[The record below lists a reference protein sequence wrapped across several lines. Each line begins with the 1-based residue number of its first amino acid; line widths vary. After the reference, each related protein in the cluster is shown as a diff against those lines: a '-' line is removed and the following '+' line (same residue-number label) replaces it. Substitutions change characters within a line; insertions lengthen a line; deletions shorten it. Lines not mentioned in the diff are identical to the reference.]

1 MAEVIR
7 MPRLSDTM
15 EEGVLIQWH
24 KRVGDPVEAGD
35 ILAEIETD
43 KAVQEFES
51 FYDGTLLYV
60 GLKEGERAPVDAVL
74 AIIGEADEDVKVL
87 IAKGEDA
94 SSAAGAA
101 SDGSASK
108 EANDGTVSK
117 QMAEEKA
124 VKPVAAAG
132 EAADGTVSKQL
143 EEKAGQS
150 VTHRILASP
159 LAKKLARESGIDL
172 RQVRGTG
179 DNGRIVKSD
188 VEGFEPPIRQT
199 PEARIPQ
206 SAESAEIPV
215 SQLRKTIA
223 ERLTE
228 SKSTAPHYYLS
239 VTVDMENAWI
249 SRKRINAMPNVA
261 ISFNDMITK
270 ATAMALRRHPEVN
283 SSWAGDKII
292 QHADIHIGMAVAV
305 EAGLLVP
312 VIKHADHKGMIQI
325 SAEAEDLAEKAR
337 RRKIAAAEMADSTFT
352 VSNLGMFGIE
362 SFTSIINQ
370 PNACILSV
378 GAIAEK
384 PLVRDGQ
391 IAVGHILQL
400 TLACDHRT
408 VDGATGAAFL
418 QTLKSMLE
426 TPWAML
432 M

>member
-74 AIIGEADEDVKVL
+74 AIIGEADEDVKAL
-87 IAKGEDA
+87 IAKGEDG

-117 QMAEEKA
+117 QMA
-124 VKPVAAAG
+124 
-132 EAADGTVSKQL
+132 

-337 RRKIAAAEMADSTFT
+337 TRKIAAAEMADSTFT